1 MPGTYRLGTTSYIME
16 AGLLEN
22 AHYLAGKVQDMEL
35 VLFDREDGQC
45 NLPSAEEVTALKQA
59 AQGKDL
65 SYTVHLPEDLRWK
78 NGIGEPH
85 PSLAKARKAILSTQ
99 DLQPLAYVAHLDGR
113 GVDWQSRLER
123 KTWED
128 QALKALEMAA
138 VWAGGWQ
145 RIALENLEGF
155 PLRYLD
161 EIFARVP
168 VSGCLDIGH
177 LWVDGW
183 DAAAL
188 LSNGVDWPRVR
199 VVHLHGIAPQGR
211 DHHSLA
217 FQPHAELAAVFDL
230 LARNQFSGVLTL
242 EVFGEEDFLS
252 SLQVVQNVLAAQKEG
267 GQ

>member
-1 MPGTYRLGTTSYIME
+1 VPGKYRLGTTSFIIE

-45 NLPSAEEVTALKQA
+45 NLPSAQVVSALKQA
-59 AQGKDL
+59 AQDKDL
-65 SYTVHLPEDLRWK
+65 SYTVHLPEDLKWQNEMGK
-78 NGIGEPH
+78 PH
-85 PSLAKARKAILSTQ
+85 PSLAKARKAIQATQ
-99 DLQPLAYVAHLDGR
+99 DLQPLAYVVHLDGR
-113 GVDWQSRLER
+113 GVDWRSRQER

-128 QALKALEMAA
+128 QALKALERAA
-138 VWAGGWQ
+138 EWAGSWQ
-145 RIALENLEGF
+145 KIALENLEGF
-155 PLRYLD
+155 PLHYLD
-161 EIFARVP
+161 GVFTRVP
-168 VSGCLDIGH
+168 VSVCLDVGH

-183 DAAAL
+183 DAAAV
-188 LSNGVDWPRVR
+188 LSNGVDWPRIR

-211 DHHSLA
+211 DHQSLA
-217 FQPHAELAAVFDL
+217 FQPHAKLAAVFDL

-252 SLQVVQNVLAAQKEG
+252 SMQVVQNVLAAQKEG